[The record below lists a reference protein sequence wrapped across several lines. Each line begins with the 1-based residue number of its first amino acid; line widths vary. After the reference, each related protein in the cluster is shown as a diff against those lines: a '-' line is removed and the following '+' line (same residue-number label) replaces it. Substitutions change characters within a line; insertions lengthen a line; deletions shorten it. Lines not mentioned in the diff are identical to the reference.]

1 MRRRGRRVCEGAQRL
16 APNHPGT
23 EPSGGQPV
31 GISSAKRSLRR
42 RASAEAFDVLRAN
55 GSSKISKADLLKH
68 AVWSDHEPHPRV
80 VREVHQALLEART
93 AQPKKQTS
101 TLKKISGIFS
111 RHAASEGPELD
122 DVVRRFEQAFV
133 QPD

>member
-1 MRRRGRRVCEGAQRL
+1 
-16 APNHPGT
+16 
-23 EPSGGQPV
+23 
-31 GISSAKRSLRR
+31 
-42 RASAEAFDVLRAN
+42 
-55 GSSKISKADLLKH
+55 LKH

-80 VREVHQALLEART
+80 VREVHQALLEARA

-101 TLKKISGIFS
+101 TLRKISGIFS
-111 RHAASEGPELD
+111 PHAAPEEPGLD